1 MCLRKISNKCS
12 ECLANV
18 TNACECLR
26 MGLQTLRMHL
36 RMLRM
41 SYQRCQCLAIFL
53 RMLRIFDDAAAI
65 GINSGKTFVR
75 KGTRRKL
82 QTPYKCLYERCQR
95 LRTLYQRYQ
104 WLTNA
109 YEWPSSQHSLKFR
122 KRFLNWPIF
131 VRRWRMTCER
141 SEFVTNAYEDTANVA
156 KFERLSNISI
166 RKHIR

>member
-1 MCLRKISNKCS
+1 MLRMSLRKISNKCS

-65 GINSGKTFVR
+65 GINSGANLPLAHCSFDFGKKPSNTTFHQEFQDFHYFTIMPTLGRPKRVR
-75 KGTRRKL
+75 GGGRDRGRGSRPPETDS
-82 QTPYKCLYERCQR
+82 EMM
-95 LRTLYQRYQ
+95 
-104 WLTNA
+104 
-109 YEWPSSQHSLKFR
+109 KF
-122 KRFLNWPIF
+122 N
-131 VRRWRMTCER
+131 
-141 SEFVTNAYEDTANVA
+141 
-156 KFERLSNISI
+156 
-166 RKHIR
+166 